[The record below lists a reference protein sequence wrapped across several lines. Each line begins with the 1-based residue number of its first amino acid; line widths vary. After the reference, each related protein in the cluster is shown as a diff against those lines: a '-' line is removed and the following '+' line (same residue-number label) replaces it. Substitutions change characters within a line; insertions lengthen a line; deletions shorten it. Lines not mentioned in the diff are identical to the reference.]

1 MSMNDMSDD
10 DDIPVL
16 REAIARKPQTVLN
29 QEQIDELCD
38 GISAEAWVLIDKLIA
53 EALREAEETIRFR
66 INDRLSDDLPA
77 LIEKSLRERLLTEP
91 RE

>member
-1 MSMNDMSDD
+1 MSDND

-16 REAIARKPQTVLN
+16 REAVARKPQPSLSQV
-29 QEQIDELCD
+29 QVDELCD
-38 GISAEAWVLIDKLIA
+38 SISAEAWVLIDKLIA
-53 EALREAEETIRFR
+53 EALREAEESIRFR

-77 LIEKSLRERLLTEP
+77 LIEKSLRERLPTEP

>member
-1 MSMNDMSDD
+1 MSDD
-10 DDIPVL
+10 SDDNDIPVL
-16 REAIARKPQTVLN
+16 REAVARKPQPSLS

-38 GISAEAWVLIDKLIA
+38 CISAEAWVLIDKLIA

-91 RE
+91 RD

>member
-1 MSMNDMSDD
+1 MSDD
-10 DDIPVL
+10 SDDNDIPVL
-16 REAIARKPQTVLN
+16 REVVARKPQPSLS

-38 GISAEAWVLIDKLIA
+38 CISAEAWVLIDKLIA

-91 RE
+91 RD

>member
-1 MSMNDMSDD
+1 MNDMSDD

-16 REAIARKPQTVLN
+16 REAVARKPQAAIS
-29 QEQIDELCD
+29 QELIDELCD
-38 GISAEAWVLIDKLIA
+38 CISAEAWVLIDKLIA
-53 EALREAEETIRFR
+53 EALREAEEGIRFR

-77 LIEKSLRERLLTEP
+77 LIEKSLRERLPTEP